1 MKHTDSANV
10 AINLGD
16 IVLFDNGEQIGLD
29 GAAEG
34 VFVYNMYFQ
43 QHGFSITQQIFVPYE
58 LVKHHGVSFFK
69 VS

>member
-29 GAAEG
+29 GASEG
-34 VFVYNMYFQ
+34 VFIYNLCFKQY
-43 QHGFSITQQIFVPYE
+43 GFSMDEGLFIPYE
-58 LVKHHGVSFFK
+58 LAKHHGVSFFK